1 MKRTDLHKYIREQ
14 IINEL
19 TEGAVEDAAA
29 KTTAIA
35 AQTAEKDEL
44 AKAQITA
51 KAQIAAANAAKIAA
65 DKKAAEAAQKSS
77 LTTADKKPELEEMA
91 RPSDLYKKNN
101 EAKFKEALDLYSSD
115 TVEHI
120 MLSLIEKAGE
130 DGISKIDIENKLKE
144 TGVKNTDVAMV
155 SNILTDFFN
164 NDVLNKPN
172 AKTYTPEEP
181 EEADYSFLD
190 DDDEESKKPEPK
202 PEPKPE
208 LEPEKSPE
216 EIEKEMDAAAI
227 SAASAGAD
235 KDIMPS
241 DTSKDVEALNK
252 IKDILTKKKNK
263 IEKAD
268 EDGDDA
274 TYEKEMT
281 ALKQFFNNNKKIIN
295 KNEDIKSIISSIID
309 IK

>member
-19 TEGAVEDAAA
+19 TEGPVEDAAA

-35 AQTAEKDEL
+35 AQTAKKAELEK
-44 AKAQITA
+44 AMITA
-51 KAQIAAANAAKIAA
+51 KLTVAAANAAKVVA
-65 DKKAAEAAQKSS
+65 DKKAAE
-77 LTTADKKPELEEMA
+77 TTQQSTIIATDKKPELEEMA

-115 TVEHI
+115 TVEHV

-172 AKTYTPEEP
+172 AKTYAPEEP

-190 DDDEESKKPEPK
+190 SDDDEESKKSEPEL
-202 PEPKPE
+202 EPE

-281 ALKQFFNNNKKIIN
+281 ALKQFVSNNKKTIN

>member
-19 TEGAVEDAAA
+19 TEGPVEDAAA

-35 AQTAEKDEL
+35 AQTAKKAELEK
-44 AKAQITA
+44 AMITA
-51 KAQIAAANAAKIAA
+51 KLTVAAANAAKVAA
-65 DKKAAEAAQKSS
+65 DKKAAE
-77 LTTADKKPELEEMA
+77 TTQQSTIIATDKKPELEEMA

-190 DDDEESKKPEPK
+190 DDDEESKKPES
-202 PEPKPE
+202 EPE

-241 DTSKDVEALNK
+241 DTSKDVETLNK

-281 ALKQFFNNNKKIIN
+281 ALKQFVSNNKKIIN

>member
-1 MKRTDLHKYIREQ
+1 
-14 IINEL
+14 
-19 TEGAVEDAAA
+19 
-29 KTTAIA
+29 
-35 AQTAEKDEL
+35 
-44 AKAQITA
+44 
-51 KAQIAAANAAKIAA
+51 
-65 DKKAAEAAQKSS
+65 
-77 LTTADKKPELEEMA
+77 
-91 RPSDLYKKNN
+91 
-101 EAKFKEALDLYSSD
+101 
-115 TVEHI
+115 
-120 MLSLIEKAGE
+120 MLLLIEKAGE

-190 DDDEESKKPEPK
+190 NDDEESKKPEP
-202 PEPKPE
+202 EPE
-208 LEPEKSPE
+208 LEPEKSPEKSPE

-241 DTSKDVEALNK
+241 NTSKDVEALNK

-281 ALKQFFNNNKKIIN
+281 ALKQFVSNNKKTIN

>member
-19 TEGAVEDAAA
+19 TEGPVEDAAA

-35 AQTAEKDEL
+35 AQTAKKAELEK
-44 AKAQITA
+44 AMITA
-51 KAQIAAANAAKIAA
+51 KLTVAAANAAKVAA
-65 DKKAAEAAQKSS
+65 DKKAAE
-77 LTTADKKPELEEMA
+77 TTQQSTIIATDKKPELEEMA

-190 DDDEESKKPEPK
+190 DDDEESKKPES
-202 PEPKPE
+202 EPE
-208 LEPEKSPE
+208 LKPEKSPE

-241 DTSKDVEALNK
+241 NTSKDVEALNK

-281 ALKQFFNNNKKIIN
+281 ALKQFVSNNKKTIN

>member
-19 TEGAVEDAAA
+19 TEGAAEDVAA
-29 KTTAIA
+29 KTTALA
-35 AQTAEKDEL
+35 AQTAEKVEL
-44 AKAQITA
+44 EKAQITA
-51 KAQIAAANAAKIAA
+51 KAKVTAANAAKIAA
-65 DKKAAEAAQKSS
+65 DKKAAEAAQKS
-77 LTTADKKPELEEMA
+77 TVIAADKKPELEEMS

-115 TVEHI
+115 TAEHI
-120 MLSLIEKAGE
+120 MLLLIEKAGE
-130 DGISKIDIENKLKE
+130 EGISKTNIENTLKE
-144 TGVKNTDVAMV
+144 MGVKNTDVAMT
-155 SNILTDFFN
+155 SNILTDFKN
-164 NDVLNKPN
+164 NDILNKPN
-172 AKTYTPEEP
+172 AKTYAPEEE

-190 DDDEESKKPEPK
+190 SDDEEPKKPELK
-202 PEPKPE
+202 PEPE
-208 LEPEKSPE
+208 EEPEKSPE
-216 EIEKEMDAAAI
+216 EKEKEMDAAAI
-227 SAASAGAD
+227 SAANAGAD

-241 DTSKDVEALNK
+241 NTSKDIEALNK

-263 IEKAD
+263 IIKAD

-274 TYEKEMT
+274 TYEKEMA
-281 ALKQFFNNNKKIIN
+281 ALKQFVSNNKKTIN

>member
-1 MKRTDLHKYIREQ
+1 MRRTDLHKYIREQ

-19 TEGAVEDAAA
+19 TPAELNA
-29 KTTAIA
+29 KNIKTNNANRN
-35 AQTAEKDEL
+35 
-44 AKAQITA
+44 ITA
-51 KAQIAAANAAKIAA
+51 LSSKLPTVKDPN
-65 DKKAAEAAQKSS
+65 DKKEVEADLVVAREKLAMANSI
-77 LTTADKKPELEEMA
+77 KEMA

-115 TVEHI
+115 TAEHI

-130 DGISKIDIENKLKE
+130 EGISKIDIENKLKE
-144 TGVKNTDVAMV
+144 IGVKNTDVAMT
-155 SNILTDFFN
+155 SNILTDFKN

-172 AKTYTPEEP
+172 AKTYAPEEK

-190 DDDEESKKPEPK
+190 SDDEESIKPELKPEP
-202 PEPKPE
+202 EE
-208 LEPEKSPE
+208 EPEKSPE
-216 EIEKEMDAAAI
+216 EKEKEMDTAAI

-241 DTSKDVEALNK
+241 NTSKDIEALNK

-263 IEKAD
+263 IIKAD

-281 ALKQFFNNNKKIIN
+281 ALKQFVSNNKKTIN

>member
-19 TEGAVEDAAA
+19 TEGPVEDAAA

-35 AQTAEKDEL
+35 AQTAKKAELEK
-44 AKAQITA
+44 AMITA
-51 KAQIAAANAAKIAA
+51 KLTVAAANAAKVAA
-65 DKKAAEAAQKSS
+65 DKKAAE
-77 LTTADKKPELEEMA
+77 TTQQSTIIATDKKPELEEMA

-190 DDDEESKKPEPK
+190 DDD
-202 PEPKPE
+202 
-208 LEPEKSPE
+208 
-216 EIEKEMDAAAI
+216 
-227 SAASAGAD
+227 

-241 DTSKDVEALNK
+241 NTSKDVEALNK

-281 ALKQFFNNNKKIIN
+281 ALKQFVSNNKKTIN

>member
-19 TEGAVEDAAA
+19 TPAEINA
-29 KTTAIA
+29 KTIKTNNANRN
-35 AQTAEKDEL
+35 
-44 AKAQITA
+44 ITA
-51 KAQIAAANAAKIAA
+51 LSSKLPTVKDPN
-65 DKKAAEAAQKSS
+65 DKKEVEADLVVAIEKLAMANSI
-77 LTTADKKPELEEMA
+77 KEMA

-115 TVEHI
+115 TVEHV

-130 DGISKIDIENKLKE
+130 DGISKINIENKLKE

-172 AKTYTPEEP
+172 AKTYAPEEP

-190 DDDEESKKPEPK
+190 SDDDEESKKSEPEL
-202 PEPKPE
+202 EPE

-227 SAASAGAD
+227 SAANAGAD
-235 KDIMPS
+235 KDMMPS
-241 DTSKDVEALNK
+241 NTSKDVEALNK

>member
-19 TEGAVEDAAA
+19 TEGPLED
-29 KTTAIA
+29 KTAENAAIA

-44 AKAQITA
+44 VKAQITA
-51 KAQIAAANAAKIAA
+51 KAKVAAANAAEIAA
-65 DKKAAEAAQKSS
+65 NKKAAEAAQKS
-77 LTTADKKPELEEMA
+77 TAIATDKKPGLEEMA

-115 TVEHI
+115 TVEHV
-120 MLSLIEKAGE
+120 MLLLIEKAGE

-172 AKTYTPEEP
+172 AKTYAPEEP

-190 DDDEESKKPEPK
+190 DDDEESKKPEP
-202 PEPKPE
+202 EPK

-241 DTSKDVEALNK
+241 NTSKDVEALNK

-281 ALKQFFNNNKKIIN
+281 ALKQFVSNNKKTIN